1 MGNQS
6 NHRIPF
12 YISLLC
18 HVVVLAVL
26 VMSVEFNSPNFVIK
40 NSDEEIVNAVIVDSS
55 KIQMANPTPV
65 APPKVSEP
73 IKKITP
79 PSPPPVKPP
88 VKAQEKVQEE
98 VPTPQKTP
106 EPKKVQ
112 VQEDTL
118 AIPDPRKKKKEK
130 ELIEKKLLADLKKE
144 TEKQKKLKQKAVE
157 KEFEKK
163 FEKELK
169 AQAAKSLQQQLM
181 KEQQRLASGQESKMR
196 GIVDKYKALITQSI
210 AQHWLVPNGVDKSL
224 TSHLLIKVAPG
235 GVVLDVQLVKSSGDD
250 ALDRSARTAVFK
262 ASPLPVPTDS
272 DEFDPFR
279 QFILKVKPEN
289 VLARD
294 SGGLN

>member
-6 NHRIPF
+6 NYRMPF

-18 HVVVLAVL
+18 HVAVLTIL
-26 VMSVEFNSPNFVIK
+26 VMSVEFNSRNFVIE
-40 NSDEEIVNAVIVDSS
+40 NSEKDILQAVIVDSS

-65 APPKVSEP
+65 APPKVAEP

-79 PSPPPVKPP
+79 PPPPAKPP
-88 VKAQEKVQEE
+88 VKAQEKMQEE
-98 VPTPQKTP
+98 APKPQKAP
-106 EPKKVQ
+106 EPKVQ
-112 VQEDTL
+112 AQKDTI

-130 ELIEKKLLADLKKE
+130 ELIEKQLLADLKKE
-144 TEKQKKLKQKAVE
+144 TDKQKKLKQKALE
-157 KEFEKK
+157 KA

-210 AQHWLVPNGVDKSL
+210 AQHWLVPTGVDKSL
-224 TSHLLIKVAPG
+224 SSQLLIKVAPG
-235 GVVLDVQLVKSSGDD
+235 GVVLDVQLVKGSGDD

-272 DEFDPFR
+272 EEFEPFR

-294 SGGLN
+294 NGGLS